1 MAGTEAGGPLWS
13 GRLEGG
19 LHPDVLALTQSLDV
33 DRRLLPYDVAAS
45 KAHVR
50 MLGRQGIIPLEEA
63 AQIEDAL
70 GRISVEDDAADE
82 DIHSLIERQLV
93 AQLGD
98 TGRRVHAG
106 RSRND
111 QVATAFRLWCR
122 AHAHRL
128 QLATAEL
135 QGALLGVAERDGA
148 AVLPAFTHLQ
158 RAQPVPLAH
167 HVAAH
172 AWALQ
177 RDIGRF
183 AAAQDA
189 ADISPLGAGA
199 LAGSSLPLDPAGV
212 AADLGMRASFANSL
226 DAVSDRDFAADLL
239 YACALCLVHCS
250 RMGEEL
256 ILWTSQEFAWAALAD
271 DVATGSSMMPQKKN
285 PDVAELAR
293 GRSGTAIGRLTGLLA
308 TMKGL
313 PLTYNRDLQ
322 EDKERLFD
330 TADTIRSCV
339 RLTAAMLDHTTVNA
353 PSCAAAAKDPLLL
366 ATDLADYLV
375 KKGMPFRKAHHA
387 VGAVVAFAEKAN
399 RRIDQLTLAEYQA
412 IEPRFS
418 ADVLELYNLEQAM
431 KRREIPGAPGV
442 RQVARQLARWKKELG
457 TLS

>member
-19 LHPDVLALTQSLDV
+19 LHPDVLALTQSLDI
-33 DRRLLPYDVAAS
+33 DQRLLPYDVAAS
-45 KAHVR
+45 QAHVR
-50 MLGRQGIIPLEEA
+50 MLGRQGIIPAAEA

-70 GRISVEDDAADE
+70 GTVAIDDGATDE
-82 DIHSLIERQLV
+82 DVHSLIERQLV
-93 AQLGD
+93 AMLGD

-128 QLATAEL
+128 QLATTEL
-135 QGALLGVAERDGA
+135 QEALLGVADRDGS

-183 AAAQDA
+183 AAAQEA
-189 ADISPLGAGA
+189 ANVSPLGAGA

-212 AADLGMRASFANSL
+212 AADLGMRTSFVNSL

-256 ILWTSQEFAWAALAD
+256 ILWTSQEFGWAALAD

-322 EDKERLFD
+322 EDKEGVFAQVDATLGVLRLLQL
-330 TADTIRSCV
+330 AYEGLTIDAVKMR
-339 RLTAAMLDHTTVNA
+339 
-353 PSCAAAAKDPLLL
+353 AAAADGTTV
-366 ATDLADYLV
+366 ATDVAEGLV
-375 KKGMPFRKAHHA
+375 RGGMPFRDAHTEVA
-387 VGAVVAFAEKAN
+387 GRIAAGERFDSPTPEEAIAARQGPGMPGRVGE
-399 RRIDQLTLAEYQA
+399 QLT
-412 IEPRFS
+412 
-418 ADVLELYNLEQAM
+418 ELRSLIATT
-431 KRREIPGAPGV
+431 RATAVPAP
-442 RQVARQLARWKKELG
+442 
-457 TLS
+457 

>member
-33 DRRLLPYDVAAS
+33 DQRLLPYDVAAS
-45 KAHVR
+45 QAHVR
-50 MLGRQGIIPLEEA
+50 MLGRQGIIPAAEA

-70 GRISVEDDAADE
+70 GQVAIDDGATDE
-82 DIHSLIERQLV
+82 DVHSLIERQLV
-93 AQLGD
+93 AMLGD

-122 AHAHRL
+122 AHAYRL
-128 QLATAEL
+128 QLAVADL
-135 QGALLGVAERDGA
+135 QQALLGVAERDGNT
-148 AVLPAFTHLQ
+148 VLPAFTHLQ

-177 RDIGRF
+177 RDIQRF
-183 AAAQDA
+183 AAAQEA
-189 ADISPLGAGA
+189 ANVSPLGAGA
-199 LAGSSLPLDPAGV
+199 LAGSSLPLDPVGV
-212 AADLGMRASFANSL
+212 AADLGMRTSFANSL

-239 YACALCLVHCS
+239 YACVLCLVHCS

-256 ILWTSQEFAWAALAD
+256 ILWTSQEFGWAALAD

-322 EDKERLFD
+322 EDKEGVFAQVDATIGVLRLLQL
-330 TADTIRSCV
+330 AYEGLTIDGAKMR
-339 RLTAAMLDHTTVNA
+339 
-353 PSCAAAAKDPLLL
+353 AAAADGTTV
-366 ATDLADYLV
+366 ATDVAEALV
-375 KKGMPFRKAHHA
+375 RGGMPFRDAHTE
-387 VGAVVAFAEKAN
+387 VAT
-399 RRIDQLTLAEYQA
+399 RIAAGERFDSPTPEEAIAARQGPGMPGRVTEQLAELA
-412 IEPRFS
+412 DLIATTRATS
-418 ADVLELYNLEQAM
+418 A
-431 KRREIPGAPGV
+431 PAP
-442 RQVARQLARWKKELG
+442 
-457 TLS
+457 

>member
-1 MAGTEAGGPLWS
+1 
-13 GRLEGG
+13 
-19 LHPDVLALTQSLDV
+19 
-33 DRRLLPYDVAAS
+33 
-45 KAHVR
+45 
-50 MLGRQGIIPLEEA
+50 MLGRQGIIPAAEA

-70 GRISVEDDAADE
+70 TQVTIDEGATDE
-82 DIHSLIERQLV
+82 DVHSLIERQLV
-93 AQLGD
+93 AMLGD

-122 AHAHRL
+122 AHAHRPPLAVADL
-128 QLATAEL
+128 Q
-135 QGALLGVAERDGA
+135 QALLGVAERDGTT
-148 AVLPAFTHLQ
+148 VLPAFTHLQ

-177 RDIGRF
+177 RDVGRF

-189 ADISPLGAGA
+189 ANVSPLGAGA

-212 AADLGMRASFANSL
+212 AAELGMRASFANSL
-226 DAVSDRDFAADLL
+226 DAVSDRDFAVDLL

-256 ILWTSQEFAWAALAD
+256 ILWTSQEFGWAALAD

-322 EDKERLFD
+322 EDKEGVFAQVDATLGVLRLLQL
-330 TADTIRSCV
+330 AYEGLTIDGAKMR
-339 RLTAAMLDHTTVNA
+339 
-353 PSCAAAAKDPLLL
+353 AAAADGTTV
-366 ATDLADYLV
+366 ATDVAEGLV
-375 KKGMPFRKAHHA
+375 RGGMPFRDAHTE
-387 VGAVVAFAEKAN
+387 VATRIAAGERFESPTPEEAIAARQGPGMPGRVAE
-399 RRIDQLTLAEYQA
+399 
-412 IEPRFS
+412 
-418 ADVLELYNLEQAM
+418 
-431 KRREIPGAPGV
+431 
-442 RQVARQLARWKKELG
+442 QVAELERLIAS
-457 TLS
+457 TRAASAPTP

>member
-1 MAGTEAGGPLWS
+1 
-13 GRLEGG
+13 

-33 DRRLLPYDVAAS
+33 DQRLLPYDVAAS
-45 KAHVR
+45 QAHVR
-50 MLGRQGIIPLEEA
+50 MLGRQGIIPADEA

-70 GRISVEDDAADE
+70 TRVTIDEGATDE
-82 DIHSLIERQLV
+82 DVHSLIERQLV
-93 AQLGD
+93 AMLGD
-98 TGRRVHAG
+98 AGRRVHAG

-122 AHAHRL
+122 AHAYRL
-128 QLATAEL
+128 QLAVADL
-135 QGALLGVAERDGA
+135 QQALLGVAERDGTT
-148 AVLPAFTHLQ
+148 VLPAFTHLQ
-158 RAQPVPLAH
+158 RAQPIPLAH

-177 RDIGRF
+177 RDVGRF
-183 AAAQDA
+183 VAAEDA
-189 ADISPLGAGA
+189 ANVSPLGAGA

-212 AADLGMRASFANSL
+212 AAELGMRASFANSL

-256 ILWTSQEFAWAALAD
+256 ILWTSQEFGWAALAD

-322 EDKERLFD
+322 EDKEGVFAQVDATLGVLRLLQL
-330 TADTIRSCV
+330 AYEGLTIDGGKMR
-339 RLTAAMLDHTTVNA
+339 
-353 PSCAAAAKDPLLL
+353 AAAADGTTV
-366 ATDLADYLV
+366 ATDVAEGLV
-375 KKGMPFRKAHHA
+375 RDGLPFRDAHTEVATRIAAGERFASPTPEEAIAARQGPGMPGR
-387 VGAVVAFAEKAN
+387 VEE
-399 RRIDQLTLAEYQA
+399 QLV
-412 IEPRFS
+412 
-418 ADVLELYNLEQAM
+418 D
-431 KRREIPGAPGV
+431 
-442 RQVARQLARWKKELG
+442 LARLIAS
-457 TLS
+457 TRAASAPTP

>member
-50 MLGRQGIIPLEEA
+50 MLGRQGIIPGDEA
-63 AQIEDAL
+63 EAIAVALDAVA
-70 GRISVEDDAADE
+70 IDDGAADE
-82 DIHSLIERQLV
+82 DVHSLIERQLV
-93 AQLGD
+93 TALGD

-122 AHAHRL
+122 DHAHRL
-128 QLATAEL
+128 QLAVADL
-135 QGALLGVAERDGA
+135 QAALLEVARRDGE

-177 RDIGRF
+177 RDVGRLQAAQ
-183 AAAQDA
+183 AAADV
-189 ADISPLGAGA
+189 SPLGAGA
-199 LAGSSLPLDPAGV
+199 LAGSSLPLAPARV
-212 AADLGMRASFANSL
+212 AADLGMPSTFANSL

-256 ILWTSQEFAWAALAD
+256 ILWTSQEVAWAALAD

-293 GRSGTAIGRLTGLLA
+293 GRAGTAIGRLTGLLA
-308 TMKGL
+308 VMKGL

-322 EDKERLFD
+322 EDKEAVFAQVDATLGVLRLLEL
-330 TADTIRSCV
+330 AYAGLTID
-339 RLTAAMLDHTTVNA
+339 AARMR
-353 PSCAAAAKDPLLL
+353 AAAADGTTV
-366 ATDLADYLV
+366 ATDVAEALV
-375 KKGMPFRKAHHA
+375 RGGMPFRDAHAA
-387 VGAVVAFAEKAN
+387 VAG
-399 RRIDQLTLAEYQA
+399 RIAAGERFDEPTPEQA
-412 IEPRFS
+412 I
-418 ADVLELYNLEQAM
+418 A
-431 KRREIPGAPGV
+431 
-442 RQVARQLARWKKELG
+442 ARQGPGMPGRVGEQLDALDGLIAATRAQSAPPL
-457 TLS
+457 

>member
-1 MAGTEAGGPLWS
+1 MAGTKAGGPLWS

-19 LHPDVLALTQSLDV
+19 LHPDVLALTQSLDI
-33 DRRLLPYDVAAS
+33 DQRLLPYDVAAS
-45 KAHVR
+45 QAHVR
-50 MLGRQGIIPLEEA
+50 MLGRQGIIPAAEA

-70 GRISVEDDAADE
+70 GQVTIDDGATDE
-82 DIHSLIERQLV
+82 DVHSLIERQLV
-93 AQLGD
+93 AMLGD

-122 AHAHRL
+122 AHAYRL
-128 QLATAEL
+128 QLAVADL
-135 QGALLGVAERDGA
+135 QQALLGVAERDGTT
-148 AVLPAFTHLQ
+148 VLPAFTHLQ

-177 RDIGRF
+177 RDVGRF

-189 ADISPLGAGA
+189 ANVSPLGAGA

-212 AADLGMRASFANSL
+212 ADDLGMRTSFVNSL

-256 ILWTSQEFAWAALAD
+256 ILWTSQEFGWAALAD

-322 EDKERLFD
+322 EDKEGVFAQVDATIGVLRLLQL
-330 TADTIRSCV
+330 AYEGLTID
-339 RLTAAMLDHTTVNA
+339 AAKMR
-353 PSCAAAAKDPLLL
+353 AAAADGTTV
-366 ATDLADYLV
+366 ATDVAEALV
-375 KKGMPFRKAHHA
+375 RGGMPFRDAHTE
-387 VGAVVAFAEKAN
+387 VAT
-399 RRIDQLTLAEYQA
+399 RIAAGERFDSPTPEEAIAARQGPGMPGRVNEQLTELAGLIA
-412 IEPRFS
+412 TTRAAS
-418 ADVLELYNLEQAM
+418 A
-431 KRREIPGAPGV
+431 PTP
-442 RQVARQLARWKKELG
+442 
-457 TLS
+457 

>member
-19 LHPDVLALTQSLDV
+19 LHPDVLALTQSLDI
-33 DRRLLPYDVAAS
+33 DQRLLPYDVAAS
-45 KAHVR
+45 QAHVR
-50 MLGRQGIIPLEEA
+50 MLGRQGIIPAAEA

-70 GRISVEDDAADE
+70 GQVTIDDGATDE
-82 DIHSLIERQLV
+82 DVHSLIERQLV
-93 AQLGD
+93 TMLGD

-122 AHAHRL
+122 AHAYRL
-128 QLATAEL
+128 QLAVADL
-135 QGALLGVAERDGA
+135 QQALLGVAERDGTT
-148 AVLPAFTHLQ
+148 VLPAFTHLQ

-177 RDIGRF
+177 RDVGRF

-189 ADISPLGAGA
+189 ANVSPLGAGA

-212 AADLGMRASFANSL
+212 AADLGMRTSFVNSL

-256 ILWTSQEFAWAALAD
+256 ILWTSQEFGWAALAD

-322 EDKERLFD
+322 EDKEGVFAQVDATIGVLRLLQL
-330 TADTIRSCV
+330 AYEGLTID
-339 RLTAAMLDHTTVNA
+339 AAKMR
-353 PSCAAAAKDPLLL
+353 AAAADGTTV
-366 ATDLADYLV
+366 ATDVAEALV
-375 KKGMPFRKAHHA
+375 RGGMPVRDAHTE
-387 VGAVVAFAEKAN
+387 VAT
-399 RRIDQLTLAEYQA
+399 RIAAGERFDSPTPEEAIAARQGPGMPGRVNEQLAELA
-412 IEPRFS
+412 GLIATTRAAS
-418 ADVLELYNLEQAM
+418 A
-431 KRREIPGAPGV
+431 PTP
-442 RQVARQLARWKKELG
+442 
-457 TLS
+457 

>member
-19 LHPDVLALTQSLDV
+19 LHPDVLALTQSLDI
-33 DRRLLPYDVAAS
+33 DQRLLPYDVAAS
-45 KAHVR
+45 QAHVR
-50 MLGRQGIIPLEEA
+50 MLGRQGIIPAAEA

-70 GRISVEDDAADE
+70 GQVTIDDGATDE
-82 DIHSLIERQLV
+82 DVHSLIERQLV
-93 AQLGD
+93 AMLGD

-122 AHAHRL
+122 AHAYRL
-128 QLATAEL
+128 QLAVADL
-135 QGALLGVAERDGA
+135 QQALLGVAERDGTT
-148 AVLPAFTHLQ
+148 VLPAFTHLQ

-177 RDIGRF
+177 RDVGRF
-183 AAAQDA
+183 VAAQDA
-189 ADISPLGAGA
+189 ANVSPLGAGA

-212 AADLGMRASFANSL
+212 ADDLGMRTSFVNSL

-256 ILWTSQEFAWAALAD
+256 ILWTSQEFGWAALAD

-322 EDKERLFD
+322 EDKEGVFAQVDATIGVLRLLQL
-330 TADTIRSCV
+330 AYEGLTID
-339 RLTAAMLDHTTVNA
+339 AAKMR
-353 PSCAAAAKDPLLL
+353 AAAADGTTV
-366 ATDLADYLV
+366 ATDVAEALV
-375 KKGMPFRKAHHA
+375 RGGMPFRDAHTE
-387 VGAVVAFAEKAN
+387 VAT
-399 RRIDQLTLAEYQA
+399 RIAAGERFDSPTPEEAIAARQGPGMPGRVNEQLTELTALIA
-412 IEPRFS
+412 TTRAAS
-418 ADVLELYNLEQAM
+418 A
-431 KRREIPGAPGV
+431 PTP
-442 RQVARQLARWKKELG
+442 
-457 TLS
+457 

>member
-1 MAGTEAGGPLWS
+1 MSGTEAGGPLWS

-50 MLGRQGIIPLEEA
+50 MLGRQGIIPDADAEA
-63 AQIEDAL
+63 IAAALDA
-70 GRISVEDDAADE
+70 VAVDDGASDE
-82 DIHSLIERQLV
+82 DVHSLIERQLV
-93 AQLGD
+93 AALGD

-128 QLATAEL
+128 QLAVADL
-135 QGALLGVAERDGA
+135 QAALLEVAHRDGE

-177 RDIGRF
+177 RDVGRLQ
-183 AAAQDA
+183 AAQTA
-189 ADISPLGAGA
+189 ADVSPLGAGA

-212 AADLGMRASFANSL
+212 AADLGMAGSFANSL

-256 ILWTSQEFAWAALAD
+256 ILWTSQELAWAALAD

-293 GRSGTAIGRLTGLLA
+293 GRAGTAIGRLTGLLA
-308 TMKGL
+308 VMKGL

-322 EDKERLFD
+322 EDKEAVFAQVDATLGVLRLLEL
-330 TADTIRSCV
+330 AYGGLTID
-339 RLTAAMLDHTTVNA
+339 AARMR
-353 PSCAAAAKDPLLL
+353 AAAADGTTV
-366 ATDLADYLV
+366 ATDVAESLV
-375 KKGMPFRKAHHA
+375 RGGMPFRDAHA
-387 VGAVVAFAEKAN
+387 EVAG
-399 RRIDQLTLAEYQA
+399 RIAAGDRFDEPTPEQA
-412 IEPRFS
+412 I
-418 ADVLELYNLEQAM
+418 A
-431 KRREIPGAPGV
+431 
-442 RQVARQLARWKKELG
+442 ARQGPGMPGRVAEQLDD
-457 TLS
+457 LSGLIAATRAQPAPPL

>member
-19 LHPDVLALTQSLDV
+19 LHPDVLALTQSLDI
-33 DRRLLPYDVAAS
+33 DQRLLPYDVAAS
-45 KAHVR
+45 QAHVR
-50 MLGRQGIIPLEEA
+50 MLGRQGIIPAAEA

-70 GRISVEDDAADE
+70 GQVAIDEGATDE
-82 DIHSLIERQLV
+82 DVHSLIERQLV
-93 AQLGD
+93 AMLGD

-122 AHAHRL
+122 AHAYRL
-128 QLATAEL
+128 QLAVADL
-135 QGALLGVAERDGA
+135 QQALMGVAERDGTT
-148 AVLPAFTHLQ
+148 VLPAFTHLQ

-177 RDIGRF
+177 RDVGRF

-189 ADISPLGAGA
+189 ANVSPLGAGA

-212 AADLGMRASFANSL
+212 AADLGMRTSFVNSL

-256 ILWTSQEFAWAALAD
+256 ILWTSQEFGWAALAD

-322 EDKERLFD
+322 EDKEGVFAQVDATIGVLRLLQL
-330 TADTIRSCV
+330 AYEGLTID
-339 RLTAAMLDHTTVNA
+339 AAKMR
-353 PSCAAAAKDPLLL
+353 AAAADGTTV
-366 ATDLADYLV
+366 ATDVAEALV
-375 KKGMPFRKAHHA
+375 RGGMPFRDAHTE
-387 VGAVVAFAEKAN
+387 VAT
-399 RRIDQLTLAEYQA
+399 RIAAGERFDSPTPEEA
-412 IEPRFS
+412 I
-418 ADVLELYNLEQAM
+418 A
-431 KRREIPGAPGV
+431 
-442 RQVARQLARWKKELG
+442 ARQGPGMPGRVNEQLIELAGLIATTRAASAP
-457 TLS
+457 TP

>member
-1 MAGTEAGGPLWS
+1 MA
-13 GRLEGG
+13 R
-19 LHPDVLALTQSLDV
+19 
-33 DRRLLPYDVAAS
+33 
-45 KAHVR
+45 
-50 MLGRQGIIPLEEA
+50 
-63 AQIEDAL
+63 
-70 GRISVEDDAADE
+70 
-82 DIHSLIERQLV
+82 
-93 AQLGD
+93 LGD

-111 QVATAFRLWCR
+111 QVAIAFRLWCR

-128 QLATAEL
+128 AQTTAEL
-135 QGALLGVAERDGA
+135 QSALLGVAARQGD

-177 RDIGRF
+177 RDVARF
-183 AAAQDA
+183 GAAQAAADV
-189 ADISPLGAGA
+189 SPLGAGA

-212 AADLGMRASFANSL
+212 AAELGMRGSFANSL

-256 ILWTSQEFAWAALAD
+256 IFWTSQEFGWAALAD

-293 GRSGTAIGRLTGLLA
+293 GRAGTAIGRLTGLLA

-322 EDKERLFD
+322 EDKEGVFAQVDATLGVLRL
-330 TADTIRSCV
+330 
-339 RLTAAMLDHTTVNA
+339 LTLAYEGLTVDA
-353 PSCAAAAKDPLLL
+353 ERMRAAAADGTTV
-366 ATDLADYLV
+366 ATDVAEALV
-375 KKGMPFRKAHHA
+375 RDGMPFRDAHR
-387 VGAVVAFAEKAN
+387 VVAGRIAAGERFASPTPEEAIAA
-399 RRIDQLTLAEYQA
+399 RRGPGMPGRVDEQV
-412 IEPRFS
+412 
-418 ADVLELYNLEQAM
+418 DEL
-431 KRREIPGAPGV
+431 KRLIAATRAAAAP
-442 RQVARQLARWKKELG
+442 
-457 TLS
+457 

>member
-19 LHPDVLALTQSLDV
+19 LHPDVLAHTQSLDV
-33 DRRLLPYDVAAS
+33 DQRLLPYDVAAS
-45 KAHVR
+45 QAHVR
-50 MLGRQGIIPLEEA
+50 MLGRQGIIPAAEA

-70 GRISVEDDAADE
+70 TQVTIDEGATDE
-82 DIHSLIERQLV
+82 DVHSLIERQLV
-93 AQLGD
+93 AMLGD

-122 AHAHRL
+122 AHAYRL
-128 QLATAEL
+128 QLAVADL
-135 QGALLGVAERDGA
+135 QQALLGVAERDGTT
-148 AVLPAFTHLQ
+148 VLPAFTHLQ

-177 RDIGRF
+177 RDVGRF

-189 ADISPLGAGA
+189 ANVSPLGAGA

-212 AADLGMRASFANSL
+212 AAELGMRASFANSL
-226 DAVSDRDFAADLL
+226 DAVSDRDFAVDLL

-256 ILWTSQEFAWAALAD
+256 ILWTSQEFGWAALAD

-322 EDKERLFD
+322 EDKEGVFAQVDATLGVLRLLQL
-330 TADTIRSCV
+330 AYEGLTIDGAKMR
-339 RLTAAMLDHTTVNA
+339 
-353 PSCAAAAKDPLLL
+353 AAAADGTTV
-366 ATDLADYLV
+366 ATDVAEGLV
-375 KKGMPFRKAHHA
+375 RGGMPFRDAHTE
-387 VGAVVAFAEKAN
+387 VATRIAAGERFESPTPEEAIAARQGPGMPGRVAE
-399 RRIDQLTLAEYQA
+399 
-412 IEPRFS
+412 
-418 ADVLELYNLEQAM
+418 
-431 KRREIPGAPGV
+431 
-442 RQVARQLARWKKELG
+442 QVAELERLIAS
-457 TLS
+457 TRAASAPTP

>member
-19 LHPDVLALTQSLDV
+19 LHPDVLALTQSLDI
-33 DRRLLPYDVAAS
+33 DQRLLPYDVAAS
-45 KAHVR
+45 QAHVR
-50 MLGRQGIIPLEEA
+50 MLGRQGIIPAAEA

-70 GRISVEDDAADE
+70 GQVAIDDGATDE
-82 DIHSLIERQLV
+82 DVHSLIERQLV
-93 AQLGD
+93 AMLGD

-122 AHAHRL
+122 AHAYRL
-128 QLATAEL
+128 QLAVADL
-135 QGALLGVAERDGA
+135 QQALLGVAERYGTT
-148 AVLPAFTHLQ
+148 VLPAFTHLQ

-177 RDIGRF
+177 RDVGRF

-189 ADISPLGAGA
+189 ANVSPLGAGA

-212 AADLGMRASFANSL
+212 AADLGMRTSFVNSL

-256 ILWTSQEFAWAALAD
+256 ILWTSQEFGWAALAD

-322 EDKERLFD
+322 EDKEGVFAQVDATIGVLRLLQLAYEGLAID
-330 TADTIRSCV
+330 
-339 RLTAAMLDHTTVNA
+339 AAKMR
-353 PSCAAAAKDPLLL
+353 AAAADGTTV
-366 ATDLADYLV
+366 ATDVAEALV
-375 KKGMPFRKAHHA
+375 RGGMPFRDAHTE
-387 VGAVVAFAEKAN
+387 VAT
-399 RRIDQLTLAEYQA
+399 RIAAGERFDSPTPEEAIAARQGPGMPGRVNEQLTELAGLIA
-412 IEPRFS
+412 TTRAAS
-418 ADVLELYNLEQAM
+418 A
-431 KRREIPGAPGV
+431 PTP
-442 RQVARQLARWKKELG
+442 
-457 TLS
+457 

>member
-1 MAGTEAGGPLWS
+1 MSGTEAGGPLLS

-33 DRRLLPYDVAAS
+33 DQRLLPYDVAAS
-45 KAHVR
+45 QAHVR
-50 MLGRQGIIPLEEA
+50 MLGRQGIIPVAEA

-70 GRISVEDDAADE
+70 SQVTIDEGATDE
-82 DIHSLIERQLV
+82 DVHSLIERQLV
-93 AQLGD
+93 AMLGD

-122 AHAHRL
+122 AHAHQL
-128 QLATAEL
+128 QIATTEL
-135 QGALLGVAERDGA
+135 QGALLGVADRDGT

-158 RAQPVPLAH
+158 RAQPVPLSH

-189 ADISPLGAGA
+189 ANVSPLGAGA
-199 LAGSSLPLDPAGV
+199 LAGSSLPIDPASV
-212 AADLGMRASFANSL
+212 ATELGMRTSFSNSL

-256 ILWTSQEFAWAALAD
+256 ILWTSQEFGWAALAD

-322 EDKERLFD
+322 EDKEGVFAQVDATLGVLRLLQLAYEGLVVD
-330 TADTIRSCV
+330 TAKMRS
-339 RLTAAMLDHTTVNA
+339 AAADGTTV
-353 PSCAAAAKDPLLL
+353 
-366 ATDLADYLV
+366 ATDVAEGLV
-375 KKGMPFRKAHHA
+375 RGGMPFRDAHTE
-387 VGAVVAFAEKAN
+387 VAG
-399 RRIDQLTLAEYQA
+399 RIAAGERFDSPTPEEA
-412 IEPRFS
+412 I
-418 ADVLELYNLEQAM
+418 A
-431 KRREIPGAPGV
+431 
-442 RQVARQLARWKKELG
+442 ARQGPGMPGRVDEQLAQLRSLIA
-457 TLS
+457 TTRATAAPLP

>member
-33 DRRLLPYDVAAS
+33 DQRLLPYDVAAS
-45 KAHVR
+45 QAHVR
-50 MLGRQGIIPLEEA
+50 MLGRQGIIPSAEA

-70 GRISVEDDAADE
+70 GQVAIDAGATDE
-82 DIHSLIERQLV
+82 DVHSLIERQLV
-93 AQLGD
+93 AMLGD

-128 QLATAEL
+128 QVATAEL
-135 QGALLGVAERDGA
+135 QGALLGVADRDGTT
-148 AVLPAFTHLQ
+148 VLPAFTHLQ

-183 AAAQDA
+183 GAAQDA
-189 ADISPLGAGA
+189 ANVSPLGAGA
-199 LAGSSLPLDPAGV
+199 LAGSSLPLDPSGV
-212 AADLGMRASFANSL
+212 AADLGMRTSFANSL

-256 ILWTSQEFAWAALAD
+256 ILWTSQEFGWAALAD

-322 EDKERLFD
+322 EDKEGVFAQVDATLGVLRLLQL
-330 TADTIRSCV
+330 AYEG
-339 RLTAAMLDHTTVNA
+339 LTVNA
-353 PSCAAAAKDPLLL
+353 DTMRAAAADGTTV
-366 ATDLADYLV
+366 ATDVAEGLV
-375 KKGMPFRKAHHA
+375 RGGMPFRDAHTE
-387 VGAVVAFAEKAN
+387 VAGRIAAGERFASPTPEEAIAA
-399 RRIDQLTLAEYQA
+399 RQGPGMPGRVDEQLAELRSLIA
-412 IEPRFS
+412 TTR
-418 ADVLELYNLEQAM
+418 A
-431 KRREIPGAPGV
+431 AP
-442 RQVARQLARWKKELG
+442 APAP
-457 TLS
+457 

>member
-19 LHPDVLALTQSLDV
+19 LHPDVLALTQSLDI
-33 DRRLLPYDVAAS
+33 DQRLLPYDVAAS
-45 KAHVR
+45 QAHVR
-50 MLGRQGIIPLEEA
+50 MLGRQGIIPAAEA

-70 GRISVEDDAADE
+70 GQVAIDEGATDE
-82 DIHSLIERQLV
+82 DVHSLIERQLV
-93 AQLGD
+93 AMLGD

-122 AHAHRL
+122 AHAYRL
-128 QLATAEL
+128 QLAVADL
-135 QGALLGVAERDGA
+135 QQALLGVAERDGTT
-148 AVLPAFTHLQ
+148 VLPAFTHLQ

-177 RDIGRF
+177 RDVGRF

-189 ADISPLGAGA
+189 ANVSPLGAGA

-212 AADLGMRASFANSL
+212 AADLGMRTSFVNSL

-256 ILWTSQEFAWAALAD
+256 ILWTSQEFGWAALAD

-322 EDKERLFD
+322 EDKEGVFAQVDATIGVLRLLQL
-330 TADTIRSCV
+330 AYEGLTIDAAKMR
-339 RLTAAMLDHTTVNA
+339 TAAADGTTV
-353 PSCAAAAKDPLLL
+353 
-366 ATDLADYLV
+366 ATDVAEALV
-375 KKGMPFRKAHHA
+375 RGGMPFRDAHTE
-387 VGAVVAFAEKAN
+387 VAT
-399 RRIDQLTLAEYQA
+399 RIAAGERFDSPTPEEAIAARQGPGMPGRVNEQLTELAGLIA
-412 IEPRFS
+412 TTRAAS
-418 ADVLELYNLEQAM
+418 A
-431 KRREIPGAPGV
+431 PAP
-442 RQVARQLARWKKELG
+442 
-457 TLS
+457 